1 MIIQVRDYDILL
13 WLVYYPFSKLEQM
26 KHLFD
31 CANPNRA
38 PYRRLLKLQKEGLI
52 EKVRI
57 YTEPRQLYLA
67 TRKAVVL
74 LRKIGFQYVPGVV
87 KDKKCRN
94 FDHDTRLIDI
104 HLLFVQELKIGIWV
118 PERVIRSIRPK
129 GNSPDALLMTA
140 DANYAIEYER
150 TTKEPQR
157 YKKIFGRYRG
167 KENYDAVLYILP
179 SEARI
184 DRLREKLTDIP
195 KNIFFISETALF
207 REREKATFFSV
218 SDGLPVKDLIYWSR
232 GGSVE
237 DLELEELK
245 EVVQS
250 ESSDGWKDRKPL
262 PAKTRTSYFD
272 DAPKDYEASD
282 HSFDPA
288 MNPPMY
294 PDESRYDEDPSDENA
309 LRGEG

>member
-1 MIIQVRDYDILL
+1 MKIQVRDYDILL

-31 CANPNRA
+31 CENPNRA

-67 TRKAVVL
+67 TRKAVTL

-104 HLLFVQELKIGIWV
+104 HLFFVQELEIGIWV

-157 YKKIFGRYRG
+157 YKKIFGRYRHRTSYEG
-167 KENYDAVLYILP
+167 VLYILP

-184 DRLREKLTDIP
+184 DRLRKKLPDIP
-195 KNIFFISETALF
+195 KNIFFISETVLF
-207 REREKATFFSV
+207 KERENATFFSA
-218 SDGLPVKDLIYWSR
+218 SDGLPMKDLIYWSR

-237 DLELEELK
+237 DLEPEELR

-250 ESSDGWKDRKPL
+250 ESADGWKDRKPMV
-262 PAKTRTSYFD
+262 AKTKGSRFE
-272 DAPKDYEASD
+272 AEPVDYEQGGYSI
-282 HSFDPA
+282 DPA
-288 MNPPMY
+288 MNPEMY
-294 PDESRYDEDPSDENA
+294 PDEHRYDDEACEDNA
-309 LRGEG
+309 SRGEV

>member
-1 MIIQVRDYDILL
+1 MIIQIRDYDILL

-31 CANPNRA
+31 CENPNRA
-38 PYRRLLKLQKEGLI
+38 PYRRLLKLEKEGLI

-67 TRKAVVL
+67 TRKAVAL
-74 LRKIGFQYVPGVV
+74 LRKIGFPYVPGAV
-87 KDKKCRN
+87 KDKKCKN
-94 FDHDTRLIDI
+94 YDHDSRLIDI

-129 GNSPDALLMTA
+129 GNLPDALLMTA

-167 KENYDAVLYILP
+167 REKYTAVLYILP
-179 SEARI
+179 TEARI

-195 KNIFFISETALF
+195 QNVFFISETALF
-207 REREKATFFSV
+207 RERENAAFFSV

-237 DLELEELK
+237 DLEPGEIQ

-250 ESSDGWKDRKPL
+250 ESADGWKDRKPL
-262 PAKTRTSYFD
+262 PAKTRMRPFNEG
-272 DAPKDYEASD
+272 PVDYEQGDYSI
-282 HSFDPA
+282 DPA
-288 MNPPMY
+288 MNPQMY
-294 PDESRYDEDPSDENA
+294 PDERRYNDESYNA
-309 LRGEG
+309 SSGEA